1 MYIER
6 SFDIIGVMNKG
17 QQGHIP
23 MILHVDG
30 DSFFV
35 ACEIARFPELVG
47 KPVAVGA
54 ERGIITALNY
64 EAKKLGV
71 TRCMPVFQLRKEFP
85 SVVILPAHFELYE
98 KYSRN
103 LCALLSE
110 RFPIVQKYSVDECFA
125 VVYTPVDVIHNE
137 TYLNKFLSDLKNEIN
152 STLGVTYSFGL
163 GPTKS
168 LAKAASKMNKP
179 NGHAVITDDSL
190 SIKNALVD
198 ISIESVWG
206 IGRATATH
214 LRRLGV
220 STAFD
225 FIQTERSVIERE
237 FTRPTVD
244 LWHELNGE
252 PRLLVPAERD
262 DYKSMQSTQSFD
274 ATNDSN
280 FILAEISRH
289 SEIIGTRMRAMDYVA
304 SSFSVFIKY
313 GQQGKRLYKTASF
326 TADQYTN
333 DSSIIIRGAQNAVQ
347 SLVDSRI
354 MYKACGITAHNIRL
368 ISDTQND
375 LFGEQIKSNNRNPGS
390 VVDQINQQFGSK
402 TIMNASSMS
411 SYSYRGKIST
421 GRNIINRYEY
431 GLPLPYLGEVS

>member
-1 MYIER
+1 MIKIE
-6 SFDIIGVMNKG
+6 
-17 QQGHIP
+17 QQGHVP

-71 TRCMPVFQLRKEFP
+71 TRCMPVFQLQKEFP
-85 SVVILPAHFELYE
+85 SVTILPAHFELYE
-98 KYSRN
+98 KYSQN

-110 RFPIVQKYSVDECFA
+110 RFSVVQKYSVDECFA
-125 VVYTPVDVIHNE
+125 VVHVSADQIHDE
-137 TYLNKFLSDLKNEIN
+137 SYLNKFLSDLKNEIN
-152 STLGVTYSFGL
+152 SALGVTYSFGL

-179 NGHAVITDDSL
+179 NGHAVIIEDLTVIRNL
-190 SIKNALVD
+190 LKD
-198 ISIESVWG
+198 IPIESVWG
-206 IGRATATH
+206 IGRKTSEK

-220 STAFD
+220 STATD
-225 FIQTERSVIERE
+225 FIQTERSIIERE

-252 PRLLVPAERD
+252 PRLSVPAERD
-262 DYKSMQSTQSFD
+262 DYKSMQSTQSFN
-274 ATNDSN
+274 ATNDAN
-280 FILAEISRH
+280 FVLAEISRH
-289 SEIIGTRMRAMDYVA
+289 SEIIGARMRAMDYVA
-304 SSFSVFIKY
+304 NSFSVFIKY
-313 GQQGKRLYKTASF
+313 GHHGKRLYKTASF
-326 TADQYTN
+326 IVSHQYTN
-333 DSSIIIRGAQNAVQ
+333 DSSVIIKGAHRSLQ
-347 SLVDSRI
+347 SLIGKNTQYR
-354 MYKACGITAHNIRL
+354 ACGITAHNIQL
-368 ISDTQND
+368 LSDTQND
-375 LFGEQIKSNNRNPGS
+375 LFGEQTKIQDRNTGS
-390 VVDQINQQFGSK
+390 IIDEINKRFGSK

-411 SYSYRGKIST
+411 SYTYRNKIST
-421 GRNIINRYEY
+421 DRNASNRYEY